1 MDRYLMMTLLSLL
14 FLSCSHEENS
24 LTRKDG
30 DWDDDIKLSK
40 HEIVFG
46 SDEGSEVIN
55 SEGLWWLSGGEIP
68 QSDIWYKGNGD
79 IHTTGE
85 LGTYEWMTLEKPT
98 HKSLLIKV
106 DKNTGG
112 ERNFQIVVTCG
123 DFFDYILV
131 TQKGVK

>member
-1 MDRYLMMTLLSLL
+1 MMTLLSLL

-40 HEIVFG
+40 HELVFG

-55 SEGLWWLSGGEIP
+55 SEGLWWLSGVEIP

-98 HKSLLIKV
+98 NKSLLIKV
-106 DKNTGG
+106 DKNT
-112 ERNFQIVVTCG
+112 
-123 DFFDYILV
+123 
-131 TQKGVK
+131 

>member
-55 SEGLWWLSGGEIP
+55 SEGLWRLLELRFLNQTFGTKVTETSILPVNLELM
-68 QSDIWYKGNGD
+68 NG
-79 IHTTGE
+79 
-85 LGTYEWMTLEKPT
+85 
-98 HKSLLIKV
+98 
-106 DKNTGG
+106 
-112 ERNFQIVVTCG
+112 
-123 DFFDYILV
+123 
-131 TQKGVK
+131 

>member
-55 SEGLWWLSGGEIP
+55 SEGLWCCLELRFLNQTFGTKVTETSILPVNLELM
-68 QSDIWYKGNGD
+68 NG
-79 IHTTGE
+79 
-85 LGTYEWMTLEKPT
+85 
-98 HKSLLIKV
+98 
-106 DKNTGG
+106 
-112 ERNFQIVVTCG
+112 
-123 DFFDYILV
+123 
-131 TQKGVK
+131 

>member
-46 SDEGSEVIN
+46 V
-55 SEGLWWLSGGEIP
+55 EIP

-98 HKSLLIKV
+98 NKSLLIKV

>member
-1 MDRYLMMTLLSLL
+1 M
-14 FLSCSHEENS
+14 
-24 LTRKDG
+24 
-30 DWDDDIKLSK
+30 

-55 SEGLWWLSGGEIP
+55 SEGLWWLSGVKIP

-98 HKSLLIKV
+98 NKSLLIKV

>member
-55 SEGLWWLSGGEIP
+55 SEAFGGCLELRFLNQTFGTKVTETSILP
-68 QSDIWYKGNGD
+68 VNLELMNG
-79 IHTTGE
+79 
-85 LGTYEWMTLEKPT
+85 
-98 HKSLLIKV
+98 
-106 DKNTGG
+106 
-112 ERNFQIVVTCG
+112 
-123 DFFDYILV
+123 
-131 TQKGVK
+131 

>member
-55 SEGLWWLSGGEIP
+55 SEGLWWLSGVKIP

-85 LGTYEWMTLEKPT
+85 LGTYEW
-98 HKSLLIKV
+98 
-106 DKNTGG
+106 
-112 ERNFQIVVTCG
+112 NFQIVVTCG